1 MKLGVRN
8 TSCKI
13 GEVTF
18 SGPEKQIK
26 GRGPVKRFSLSDK
39 FYQQEEVNLFS
50 LSQLFTI
57 VRSESFKSYLP
68 D

>member
-8 TSCKI
+8 TSCKV

-39 FYQQEEVNLFS
+39 F
-50 LSQLFTI
+50 
-57 VRSESFKSYLP
+57 
-68 D
+68 